1 MKRRP
6 SNEPSFKD
14 LEAEWYAKLKKKG
27 FRDIEQFDKPDRP
40 LLNYDDTRFKKPSVQ
55 ARMGAR
61 EQYNKRIDDLIN
73 HRNFEKICKSITSH
87 GNSSLTPNKVK
98 TILELHRG
106 GITERAIAQK
116 IKRSQKC
123 VHITIAKA
131 QEWMKVS

>member
-1 MKRRP
+1 MKNKPRDER
-6 SNEPSFKD
+6 SFKD
-14 LEAEWYAKLKKKG
+14 IEAEWYAKLNKDG
-27 FRDIEQFDKPDRP
+27 FKDIEQIDKQDRP
-40 LLNYDDTRFKKPSVQ
+40 LLNYDSTHFIKPSVQ
-55 ARMGAR
+55 ARMSAR
-61 EQYNKRIDDLIN
+61 EEYNKKIDSLIN

-98 TILELHRG
+98 AILELHRG